1 MSLSCCAFGCANR
14 YFSGTKK
21 HFFRIP
27 ASEDQRMKWIAAI
40 NRKNWTPTEGTRLCS
55 DHFTSGKHLNYCI
68 STKKVKVFIF
78 YRVVF
83 QRS

>member
-1 MSLSCCAFGCANR
+1 MPLSCCAFGCANR

-55 DHFTSGKHLNYCI
+55 DHFTSGKHLNYCK